1 MRLLTSSFL
10 SGNISWMTPV
20 QWYPKI
26 RRVQNLLIH
35 LNSVEESIQFTC
47 EMESNGCLPFLDVLM
62 SRQPDGSIRTSVYR
76 KGTHTDRYLDYNSNH
91 PLSHKKSVASTLINR
106 AHTHSSTTSSL
117 NKEVKHV
124 GSVLRMNGYPSQL
137 TKDPGK
143 ASGRSQDPPTSDQ
156 TTRWK
161 ASTVIPYVRGVSESI
176 RRILSPL
183 GIRVC
188 YKPFQTLKQTLSHP
202 KDPVPDL
209 QRRDVVY
216 KIPCAA
222 CSSSYIGQT
231 GRKLS
236 QRLDEHRR
244 AVRQADF
251 NSSALAEH
259 AWTCDHAID
268 WSNVKVLSN
277 PRDYTTRM
285 LEEAVFIR
293 QTSDTLN
300 RDCGSLPAEYE
311 NLLGKDGH
319 LLTLPFLSILCSF
332 LFY

>member
-1 MRLLTSSFL
+1 MDDTC
-10 SGNISWMTPV
+10 TV
-20 QWYPKI
+20 VPKE
-26 RRVQNLLIH
+26 RVQDLLIH
-35 LNSVEESIQFTC
+35 LNGIEESIQFTC

-76 KGTHTDRYLDYNSNH
+76 KGTHTDRYLDYNSHH
-91 PLSHKKSVASTLINR
+91 PLSHKKSVASTLKNR

-124 GSVLRMNGYPSQL
+124 GSVLRMNGYPSRL
-137 TKDPGK
+137 TKDLGK
-143 ASGRSQDPPTSDQ
+143 ASGRSQDPPTADQ
-156 TTRWK
+156 TPQWK
-161 ASTVIPYVRGVSESI
+161 ASTVIPYVRGVSESII

-188 YKPFQTLKQTLSHP
+188 YKPFQTLKQMLSHP

-231 GRKLS
+231 GRRLS

-259 AWTCDHAID
+259 AWTCDHPVD

-293 QTSDTLN
+293 QTRDTLN

-311 NLLGKDGH
+311 NLFGKGW
-319 LLTLPFLSILCSF
+319 TLADPSLS
-332 LFY
+332 